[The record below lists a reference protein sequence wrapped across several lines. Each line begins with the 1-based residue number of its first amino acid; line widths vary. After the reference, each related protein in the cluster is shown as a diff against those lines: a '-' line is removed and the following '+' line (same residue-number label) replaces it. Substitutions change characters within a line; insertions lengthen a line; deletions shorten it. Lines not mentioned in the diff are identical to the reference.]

1 MTTFDAFVSLPWL
14 QVQIR
19 YRRKDG
25 SKWLRVITQS
35 REVTRDRE
43 VMESKANVA
52 VVGVAAVQRS
62 AQLAQEGKIQEA
74 RQTL

>member
-1 MTTFDAFVSLPWL
+1 MSAHHYYCT

-35 REVTRDRE
+35 REVTGERE
-43 VMESKANVA
+43 RVEKASNVA
-52 VVGVAAVQRS
+52 VVGLAAVQRS
-62 AQLAQEGKIQEA
+62 AQLAQAGKVQEA
-74 RQTL
+74 RDHL

>member
-1 MTTFDAFVSLPWL
+1 MHLFFLFLIL

-35 REVTRDRE
+35 REVTVDRE
-43 VMESKANVA
+43 RVEQTSNVA
-52 VVGVAAVQRS
+52 VVGLAAVQKS
-62 AQLAQEGKIQEA
+62 AQLAQTGKVKEA
-74 RQTL
+74 RDHL